1 MGFIDT
7 MTNLFGLLG
16 NGFTNL
22 INFIKDI
29 PSLFHDFYTFIPSP
43 FNTIVF
49 AFIPLF
55 ILVVFYKF
63 VRGY

>member
-1 MGFIDT
+1 MGFIET
-7 MTNLFGLLG
+7 MNNLFGLLA

-29 PSLFHDFYTFIPSP
+29 PSLFNHFYNFLPSP
-43 FNTIVF
+43 LNTIVV

-55 ILVVFYKF
+55 ILCIFYKF

>member
-1 MGFIDT
+1 MNFIDT
-7 MTNLFGLLG
+7 MTNLFGLLAD
-16 NGFTNL
+16 GFTNL

-29 PSLFHDFYTFIPSP
+29 PSLFHDFYTFLPSP
-43 FNTIVF
+43 LNTIVF

-55 ILVVFYKF
+55 ILCIFYKF